1 MFENKITPNWQ
12 EFISCIKREKS
23 PDRVHFIELFLD
35 EEIKAT
41 IAKQFH
47 LIDDI
52 NTETANWQLIREI
65 RVNRFLGYDYVRQ
78 GIDNIP
84 MVMNNTTV
92 TDTAKLAKIS
102 GRRYVNESV
111 GPITTWEEFEKY
123 PWPDVEKFT
132 TQNLEWYSDNLP
144 DDMCVIGSG
153 GLGHYFEWMSFLM
166 GYETLCYA
174 LFENRELV
182 QAIVDK
188 TREITIAS
196 MDKILQ
202 FERVKVIWGSD
213 DLGFRSGPLIS
224 PADLREFV
232 FPGHRE
238 LAEISHK
245 AGRPYLL
252 HSCGKLDTVINELI
266 DDVKIDGKHS
276 FEDVIESIIDCKQ
289 KYGNKIAVL
298 GGVDVD
304 FLCRANI
311 DEIRT
316 KVREIVSICQPGGGF
331 CLGTGNSVANY
342 IPIENY
348 LAMLDEGRKCYPK

>member
-1 MFENKITPNWQ
+1 MFDNKVVPNWQ
-12 EFISCIKREKS
+12 DFIACIKREKC
-23 PDRVHFIELFLD
+23 PDRVHYIELFLD
-35 EEIKAT
+35 NEVKDA
-41 IAKQFH
+41 IAKRFH
-47 LIDDI
+47 LLDDVSSD
-52 NTETANWQLIREI
+52 APFWHLIREM

-84 MVMNNTTV
+84 MVMNSTSV
-92 TDTAKLAKIS
+92 DDTAILAKS
-102 GRRYVNESV
+102 TGSNYVNESA
-111 GPITTWEEFEKY
+111 GPITNWDEFEKY
-123 PWPDVEKFT
+123 PWPNVEKFT
-132 TQNLEWYSDNLP
+132 TLNLEWYSKNRP
-144 DDMCVIGSG
+144 DDMCIIGSG

-174 LFENRELV
+174 LYEDRKLV

-188 TREITIAS
+188 TREITLAS

-202 FERVKVIWGSD
+202 FDKVKVIWGSD
-213 DLGFRSGPLIS
+213 DLGFRTGPLIG

-238 LAEISHK
+238 LAEISHG

-252 HSCGKLDTVINELI
+252 HSCGKLDSIMDELI

-276 FEDVIESIIDCKQ
+276 FEDVIESITDCK
-289 KYGNKIAVL
+289 KHYGDKISVL

-304 FLCRANI
+304 FLCRASE

-316 KVREIVSICQPGGGF
+316 RVRNIVEICQPGGGF

-342 IPIENY
+342 IPVDNY
-348 LAMLDEGRKCYPK
+348 LVMLDEGRKCYP